1 MRPYIEQE
9 AHVGT
14 WAVGPYGNDFAQDW
28 AEDLQESKDLYF
40 IEDTLNNV
48 LQAETTEYLEAPYG
62 AEALAAVE
70 TWSRLQGKGG
80 PKDEDS
86 ARVDEWV
93 AEVQA
98 KLSKPRADIA
108 DKAQRVLALVL
119 SEASE
124 LRELWEDSEHFEEWR
139 ASVTDLQQRLSA

>member
-1 MRPYIEQE
+1 
-9 AHVGT
+9 VGT
-14 WAVGPYGNDFAQDW
+14 WAVGPFGNDFAQDW
-28 AEDLQESKDLYF
+28 AQDLQESKDLYF

-48 LQAETTEYLEAPYG
+48 LQAETTEYLEAPFG

-80 PKDEDS
+80 AKDEDS

-108 DKAQRVLALVL
+108 DKAQRVLTLVL

-124 LRELWEDSEHFEEWR
+124 LRELWEDSEHYEDWR
-139 ASVTDLQQRLSA
+139 ATVTDLRRRLSA

>member
-1 MRPYIEQE
+1 M
-9 AHVGT
+9 GT

-48 LQAETTEYLEAPYG
+48 LQSETTEYLEAPFG

-80 PKDEDS
+80 ERDEDS
-86 ARVDEWV
+86 EGVDAWV

-98 KLSKPRADIA
+98 KLGKPRADIA
-108 DKAQRVLALVL
+108 DKAMRVLALVL
-119 SEASE
+119 SDASE
-124 LRELWEDSEHFEEWR
+124 LRELWEDSEHYEEWR
-139 ASVTDLQQRLSA
+139 ATVTDLQRRLTA

>member
-1 MRPYIEQE
+1 M
-9 AHVGT
+9 GT
-14 WAVGPYGNDFAQDW
+14 WAVGPFGNDFAQDW
-28 AEDLQESKDLYF
+28 AQDLQESKDLYF

-80 PKDEDS
+80 AKDEDS
-86 ARVDEWV
+86 ASVDEWV

-124 LRELWEDSEHFEEWR
+124 LRELWEDSEHFEDWR
-139 ASVTDLQQRLSA
+139 ASVTELQQRLSA

>member
-1 MRPYIEQE
+1 M
-9 AHVGT
+9 GT
-14 WAVGPYGNDFAQDW
+14 WAVGPFGNDFAQDW
-28 AEDLQESKDLYF
+28 AEDLQESRDLYF

-48 LQAETTEYLEAPYG
+48 LQAETTEYLEAPFG

-70 TWSRLQGKGG
+70 TWSRVQGRGG
-80 PKDEDS
+80 AADQDS
-86 ARVDEWV
+86 VAVDEWV

-98 KLSKPRADIA
+98 KFSKPRPDIA
-108 DKAQRVLALVL
+108 EKAARVLALVL

-139 ASVTDLQQRLSA
+139 ASVTDLQRRLSA

>member
-1 MRPYIEQE
+1 M
-9 AHVGT
+9 GT

-28 AEDLQESKDLYF
+28 AEDLQESRDLYF

-48 LQAETTEYLEAPYG
+48 LQAETTEYLEAPFG
-62 AEALAAVE
+62 AEALPAVE

-80 PKDEDS
+80 AKDEDS
-86 ARVDEWV
+86 AAIDEWV

-108 DKAQRVLALVL
+108 DKAARALALVL
-119 SEASE
+119 SDASE
-124 LRELWEDSEHFEEWR
+124 LRELWEDSEHFNEWL
-139 ASVTDLQQRLSA
+139 ASVTDLQRRLSA

>member
-9 AHVGT
+9 ALVGT
-14 WAVGPYGNDFAQDW
+14 WAVGPFGNDFAQDW
-28 AEDLQESKDLYF
+28 AQDLQESKDLYF

-48 LQAETTEYLEAPYG
+48 LQAETTEYLEAPFG

-80 PKDEDS
+80 AKDEDS
-86 ARVDEWV
+86 AGVDEWV

-124 LRELWEDSEHFEEWR
+124 LRELWEDSEHYEDWC
-139 ASVTDLQQRLSA
+139 ATVTDLQRRLSA

>member
-1 MRPYIEQE
+1 M
-9 AHVGT
+9 GT

-28 AEDLQESKDLYF
+28 AQDLQESKDLYF

-48 LQAETTEYLEAPYG
+48 LKAETTEYLEAPFG

-70 TWSRLQGKGG
+70 AWARLQGKGG
-80 PKDEDS
+80 AQDEDS
-86 ARVDEWV
+86 AAVDEWV
-93 AEVQA
+93 AAVQA

-119 SEASE
+119 SDASE
-124 LRELWEDSEHFEEWR
+124 LRELWEDSEHFDEWR
-139 ASVTDLQQRLSA
+139 ASVTDLQRRLSA

>member
-1 MRPYIEQE
+1 M
-9 AHVGT
+9 GT

-40 IEDTLNNV
+40 IEDTLSNV
-48 LQAETTEYLEAPYG
+48 LQAETTEYLEAPFG

-80 PKDEDS
+80 ARDEDS
-86 ARVDEWV
+86 AGVDAWV

-98 KLSKPRADIA
+98 KLGKPRADIA
-108 DKAQRVLALVL
+108 DKAMRALALVT
-119 SEASE
+119 SDASK
-124 LRELWEDSEHFEEWR
+124 LRELWEDSEHYQDWL
-139 ASVTDLQQRLSA
+139 ASVSDLQRRLSA

>member
-1 MRPYIEQE
+1 M
-9 AHVGT
+9 GT
-14 WAVGPYGNDFAQDW
+14 WAVGPFGNDFAQDW
-28 AEDLQESKDLYF
+28 AEDLQESRDLYF

-48 LQAETTEYLEAPYG
+48 LQAETTEYLEAPFG

-80 PKDEDS
+80 PQDEDS
-86 ARVDEWV
+86 AAVDAWV

-98 KLSKPRADIA
+98 KFSKPRADIA
-108 DKAQRVLALVL
+108 DKAARVLALVL

-124 LRELWEDSEHFEEWR
+124 LRELWEDSEHYEEWR
-139 ASVTDLQQRLSA
+139 ASVTDLQRRLTA

>member
-1 MRPYIEQE
+1 V
-9 AHVGT
+9 HVGT

-28 AEDLQESKDLYF
+28 AQDLQESRDLYF

-48 LQAETTEYLEAPYG
+48 LQAETTEYLEAPFG

-80 PKDEDS
+80 ARDEDS
-86 ARVDEWV
+86 GSVDAWV
-93 AEVQA
+93 AEVQP

-108 DKAQRVLALVL
+108 DKAMRVLALVQ

-124 LRELWEDSEHFEEWR
+124 LRELWQDSEHYQEWLG
-139 ASVTDLQQRLSA
+139 SVTDLQRRLSA

>member
-1 MRPYIEQE
+1 M
-9 AHVGT
+9 GT
-14 WAVGPYGNDFAQDW
+14 WAVGPFGNDFAQDW
-28 AEDLQESKDLYF
+28 AQDLQESKDLYF

-48 LQAETTEYLEAPYG
+48 LQAETTEYLEAPFG

-80 PKDEDS
+80 AKDEDS
-86 ARVDEWV
+86 AGVDEWV
-93 AEVQA
+93 ADVQA

-108 DKAQRVLALVL
+108 DKAHRVLTLVL

-124 LRELWEDSEHFEEWR
+124 LRELWEDSEHYEDWR
-139 ASVTDLQQRLSA
+139 ATVTDLQRRLSA

>member
-9 AHVGT
+9 ALLGT

-28 AEDLQESKDLYF
+28 VEDLQESRDLYF

-48 LQAETTEYLEAPYG
+48 LQAETTEYLEAPFG

-80 PKDEDS
+80 ASDEDS
-86 ARVDEWV
+86 AAVDQWV

-108 DKAQRVLALVL
+108 DKAARALALVL
-119 SEASE
+119 SDASE
-124 LRELWEDSEHFEEWR
+124 LRELWEDSEHYDEWH
-139 ASVTDLQQRLSA
+139 ASVADLQRRLSA

>member
-1 MRPYIEQE
+1 M
-9 AHVGT
+9 GT

-28 AEDLQESKDLYF
+28 AEDLQESRDLYF

-48 LQAETTEYLEAPYG
+48 LQAETTEYLEAPFG

-80 PKDEDS
+80 AKDEDS
-86 ARVDEWV
+86 AAVDEWV

-108 DKAQRVLALVL
+108 DKAIRVLTLVL

-139 ASVTDLQQRLSA
+139 ASVADLRRRLSA

>member
-1 MRPYIEQE
+1 MKQE

-14 WAVGPYGNDFAQDW
+14 WAVGPFGNDFAQDW
-28 AEDLQESKDLYF
+28 AQDLRESKDLYF

-48 LQAETTEYLEAPYG
+48 LQAETTEYLEAPFG

-80 PKDEDS
+80 ASDEDS
-86 ARVDEWV
+86 AGVDEWV
-93 AEVQA
+93 SEVQA
-98 KLSKPRADIA
+98 KLSKPRPDIA
-108 DKAQRVLALVL
+108 DKALRVLALVL

-124 LRELWEDSEHFEEWR
+124 LRELWENSDHYVEWR
-139 ASVTDLQQRLSA
+139 ASVIDMQRRLSA

>member
-1 MRPYIEQE
+1 M
-9 AHVGT
+9 GT
-14 WAVGPYGNDFAQDW
+14 WAVGPFGNDFAQDW
-28 AEDLQESKDLYF
+28 AQDLQESRDLYF

-48 LQAETTEYLEAPYG
+48 LQAETTEYLEAPFG

-86 ARVDEWV
+86 AAIDEWV

-108 DKAQRVLALVL
+108 DKAARALALVL

-124 LRELWEDSEHFEEWR
+124 LRELWEDSEHYDEWR
-139 ASVTDLQQRLSA
+139 VSVTDLQRRLSA

>member
-1 MRPYIEQE
+1 M
-9 AHVGT
+9 GT

-28 AEDLQESKDLYF
+28 AEDLQESRDLYF

-48 LQAETTEYLEAPYG
+48 LQAETTEYLEAPFG

-80 PKDEDS
+80 AKDEDS
-86 ARVDEWV
+86 AAVDEWV

-98 KLSKPRADIA
+98 KLSKPRADIG
-108 DKAQRVLALVL
+108 DKAMRVLTLVL

-124 LRELWEDSEHFEEWR
+124 LRELWEDSEHFEEWQ
-139 ASVTDLQQRLSA
+139 ASVTDLRRRLSA

>member
-1 MRPYIEQE
+1 M
-9 AHVGT
+9 GT
-14 WAVGPYGNDFAQDW
+14 WAVGPFGNDFAQDW
-28 AEDLQESKDLYF
+28 AQDLLESKDLYF

-48 LQAETTEYLEAPYG
+48 LQAETTEYLEAPFG

-70 TWSRLQGKGG
+70 TWSRLQGRGG
-80 PKDEDS
+80 AKDEDS
-86 ARVDEWV
+86 ERVDEWV

-108 DKAQRVLALVL
+108 DKVQRVLALVL

-124 LRELWEDSEHFEEWR
+124 LRELWEDSEHFADWR
-139 ASVTDLQQRLSA
+139 ATVTDLQRRLSA

>member
-1 MRPYIEQE
+1 M
-9 AHVGT
+9 GT
-14 WAVGPYGNDFAQDW
+14 WAVGPFGNDFAQDW
-28 AEDLQESKDLYF
+28 AQDLQESRDLYF

-48 LQAETTEYLEAPYG
+48 LQAETTEYLEAPFG

-80 PKDEDS
+80 VKDEDS
-86 ARVDEWV
+86 AAVDAWV
-93 AEVQA
+93 ADVQV

-108 DKAQRVLALVL
+108 DKAARALALVV

-124 LRELWEDSEHFEEWR
+124 LRELWEDSEHYDEWL
-139 ASVTDLQQRLSA
+139 ASVTDLQRRLSA